1 MKRSTIEKDPETVQK
16 FTNAMLKALKAVQED
31 RPLAERILKIEFPTL
46 SDEALKASLDRAY
59 ADDLWSPDG
68 FISRQA
74 VDTDMDVLIQS
85 KVYEGTYDYDE
96 LVDMQF
102 VEAAQP

>member
-1 MKRSTIEKDPETVQK
+1 
-16 FTNAMLKALKAVQED
+16 MLKALKAVQED

-74 VDTDMDVLIQS
+74 VDTDMDGLIQS
-85 KVYEGTYDYDE
+85 NGFMRGRGTMMNWSICSSSKRHSRNE
-96 LVDMQF
+96 NTGSTGR
-102 VEAAQP
+102 AH

>member
-1 MKRSTIEKDPETVQK
+1 M
-16 FTNAMLKALKAVQED
+16 
-31 RPLAERILKIEFPTL
+31 EFPTL